1 MKTMMRYSVLCAA
14 ICLFGAVRQ
23 PAAAQNGNALTL
35 ARAIDIGLRNNY
47 DLQVGEL
54 QTRTSAV
61 NNTWGAAGLYPS
73 VAVGASANFSRT
85 MPQGSDAADYSTLT
99 VQPSLDLSW
108 TLFGGFRVWR
118 TKAKLDAAQEQAEG
132 SQTVLIENTV
142 RSIISAYYQAVLESE
157 KVTIAQQLMDASM
170 DRFRREQHAADLGVV
185 RNLELLQAKN
195 AWLQDRATYLSQKN
209 SYEDARRQLGFLLA
223 VERGG
228 DWTLT
233 DSIPA
238 IDERFDPAELHRIA
252 QSDNA

>member
-1 MKTMMRYSVLCAA
+1 M
-14 ICLFGAVRQ
+14 
-23 PAAAQNGNALTL
+23 
-35 ARAIDIGLRNNY
+35 
-47 DLQVGEL
+47 
-54 QTRTSAV
+54 
-61 NNTWGAAGLYPS
+61 GAAGLYPS

-85 MPQGSDAADYSTLT
+85 MPQGSDAEDYSTLS
-99 VQPSLDLSW
+99 VQPSLELSW

-132 SQTVLIENTV
+132 SQTVLIENMV

-195 AWLQDRATYLSQKN
+195 AWLQDRASYLSQKN
-209 SYEDARRQLGFLLA
+209 NYEDARRQLGFLLA

-233 DSIPA
+233 DSIPGDRRA
-238 IDERFDPAELHRIA
+238 ARSGPNCTGSRKATMLRSANSMLLSGFAPRRRSSPVRIIIRV
-252 QSDNA
+252 

>member
-1 MKTMMRYSVLCAA
+1 MMRYSVLCAA

-85 MPQGSDAADYSTLT
+85 MPQGSDTEDYSTLN

-142 RSIISAYYQAVLESE
+142 RSIISAYYLAVLESE

-209 SYEDARRQLGFLLA
+209 NYEDARR
-223 VERGG
+223 V
-228 DWTLT
+228 
-233 DSIPA
+233 SHIPSGLSFVLFF
-238 IDERFDPAELHRIA
+238 I
-252 QSDNA
+252 